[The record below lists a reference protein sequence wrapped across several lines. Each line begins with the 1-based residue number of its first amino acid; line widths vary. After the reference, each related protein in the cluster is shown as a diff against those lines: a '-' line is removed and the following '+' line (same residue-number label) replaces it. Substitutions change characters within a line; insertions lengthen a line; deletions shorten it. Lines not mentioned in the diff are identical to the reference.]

1 MINTIFHFVNDP
13 TFDYQTAVNNGD
25 ISEYTIVFNSADH
38 SIHCKGAMFGRMSRA
53 DMAETLGNISDL
65 IPVATDSTLGGIK
78 IGYTNDSDQNSRRYG
93 VVLDS
98 NNKAY
103 VEVPWSDT
111 ITPDYDDSA
120 VKALIATERNR
131 IDNFIST
138 LSSTID
144 AKNREL
150 LADAQ
155 WVQEVFGVPKAEGT
169 IW

>member
-38 SIHCKGAMFGRMSRA
+38 SIRCKSSMFGRMSRA
-53 DMAETLGNISDL
+53 DMAETLGDISDL

-78 IGYTNDSDQNSRRYG
+78 IGYISDTDQHSRRYG

-103 VEVPWSDT
+103 VEVPWTDT
-111 ITPDYDDSA
+111 ITPVFDDS
-120 VKALIATERNR
+120 
-131 IDNFIST
+131 
-138 LSSTID
+138 
-144 AKNREL
+144 
-150 LADAQ
+150 
-155 WVQEVFGVPKAEGT
+155 
-169 IW
+169 